1 MGADQIVPP
10 SGYSHFARS
19 GRGIVRNLV
28 NLELM
33 RKHLAILLFC
43 IPLAALGQLSQAQ
56 ESAIEQAA
64 VAGITSS
71 RIPALS
77 VAVVSGDGPVWA
89 KAWGFSDM
97 ENHVPATPR
106 TVFRLASISKTFT
119 AVAAMSLVERGQL
132 DLDAEVQ
139 KYVAFPRKKWP
150 ITTRQL
156 LSHQSGIRHY
166 KGADFNSTQHYGG
179 VMEALAIFASDPLEH
194 QPGTKYLYSSYGFNL
209 AGAVV
214 ERAARK
220 NFAEYVREAV
230 LVPSGIETMRP
241 DDVYAVIPFRARGYA
256 LLKDGTLQNCALAD
270 LSNKLPGGGYLATAS
285 DLVLFARAVN
295 DGKLVSAKSLEAM
308 WTPQRLSNGEATAYG
323 LGWNIAEVD
332 GVKVVQHSGG
342 QQGANTH
349 LLLVPSRRLAIA
361 VMANLEGAGT
371 PAIATAMLRALL
383 KD

>member
-1 MGADQIVPP
+1 
-10 SGYSHFARS
+10 
-19 GRGIVRNLV
+19 
-28 NLELM
+28 M

-43 IPLAALGQLSQAQ
+43 IPLAAWGQLSQAQ

-139 KYVAFPRKKWP
+139 QYVSFPRKKWP

-214 ERAARK
+214 ERVARK
-220 NFAEYVREAV
+220 SFVEYVREAV
-230 LVPSGIETMRP
+230 LVPLDAFFLKLGPAGLTAVVRVGQAGAVGRRVRLRIAEQAAKGRRGSVSVFMIT
-241 DDVYAVIPFRARGYA
+241 DV
-256 LLKDGTLQNCALAD
+256 C
-270 LSNKLPGGGYLATAS
+270 
-285 DLVLFARAVN
+285 RAVL
-295 DGKLVSAKSLEAM
+295 GEHAM
-308 WTPQRLSNGEATAYG
+308 GSILQ
-323 LGWNIAEVD
+323 
-332 GVKVVQHSGG
+332 
-342 QQGANTH
+342 
-349 LLLVPSRRLAIA
+349 
-361 VMANLEGAGT
+361 
-371 PAIATAMLRALL
+371 
-383 KD
+383 